1 MSKVVKSIGSAVKS
15 VVKGVVKAVTSVVK
29 AVVNVVSS
37 VINFIAQPFMGLL
50 GGLGNM
56 PNAESEAQRQQGVLG
71 QRQGSVVNI
80 PVVYGYRKVGGI
92 VTFAETGS
100 TNNQYLWVAY
110 VFAEGPVE
118 GLREVFIDDWLLP
131 TDMVANLNAGNTVDI
146 ASGKYA
152 GRVKLQWFPGVYF
165 DTPSSSTIGT
175 TSICKDS
182 PGWKTTMTYNG
193 MAVLFA
199 RYEWKEIRTQED
211 ANNNPFSGN
220 IPVVQATI
228 LGKKVA
234 SLVISNPDSYN
245 YSTAPVRY
253 STNPA
258 EILLDYLRNP
268 RYGKGLV
275 NDDID
280 WVTWRWAAS
289 KCNQVVTY
297 VTGITGNILTC
308 NHVLDTSQSIFANV
322 KTMLMGMRAYMPY
335 VQGKYKLKIE
345 DAGNDTDILSGVAT
359 IVNTFTREDIVGNIT
374 YTGIERSSK
383 YNQVAVTYVDP
394 DNKWTTQQVIYPE
407 TETERQVYI
416 ALDGGR
422 ENKLE
427 ATFPTL
433 TNYAIAKDMARL
445 LFNKSRFQETC
456 TLTVTSEA
464 MELEPGDNIRIQSTL
479 LNFTTTPWR
488 IVQITLNDDMSYTL
502 ACVRNPDNIYPHTRV
517 GEEDIVLPPYIPRGA
532 SIYFPGIEAGP
543 PIGLVPPVTAPWP
556 SPTTPGTPTNP
567 SPTNP
572 GDPVVVPGNVFTVTI
587 ASPAVFT
594 TSTAHGFL
602 GNGREELTLST
613 TGALPT
619 GLNTTSKYYV
629 MSTGL
634 TSTTFRVSL
643 VPGGTTAV
651 NTSGSQSGT
660 HSYTVSTYT
669 GEITQPPPPPPPVPV
684 PLDTVI
690 DITRADY
697 VVVGGAVNATITWL
711 QPSHANYAG
720 VDFWWKRNT
729 STDTVYQTIRS
740 TQLPGAGRAIT
751 HTFTG
756 LYQSNIPYVLIGRV
770 RYTTGE
776 TSTQR
781 IKTYLTVSGA
791 ISTENPAEYFET
803 VLPGWTLPTT
813 PLPNPRDTQFIGNSI
828 TGVTIFES
836 PGVPA
841 NPRSVTFTGKQ
852 NVDLPSGLNYE
863 VDGINIYYK
872 LNSATTWRKVNYQ
885 FPNPYV
891 IGSTF
896 TYTFP
901 GDLGLRTY
909 PSGDNASDNFDF
921 IWRFKYRD
929 QTESIY
935 QVRFM
940 NVDVERTDTFNFIIV
955 QGNYFE
961 LASSYPITLEDPA
974 VQADARL
981 ITITLTTVENAIQS
995 PSRVFFT
1002 FTPPNATNQNSF
1014 WGVRVSYRPV
1024 TAGQAPVFTSIDLT
1038 EEEVLSASSWRVN
1051 MPITY
1056 DQEYQFIVSPLV
1068 RYPAGTLTRAIAN
1081 QSWIG
1086 QGKIHN
1092 RSSAT
1097 DYPSTGNWFTQLNFR
1112 TIESST
1118 IPGIQATPFPVP
1130 DPYVAV
1136 RSWKLIQLDNA
1147 IAPSV
1152 GPDRNYYELEFDKSH
1167 ITNYVRLHVYRR
1179 QVQRRAFSS
1188 PYYGLG
1194 RWERIEVVEG
1204 TNATLLANGNLL
1216 VNLRTPIGANEYNS
1230 YFTGFPESGTNT
1242 LLNPG
1247 YVTNKP
1253 LAGFNNYGIGLGN
1266 EYVLV
1271 VWSGSTP
1278 AESPKLIR
1286 LPIILLSGYAS
1297 ESTSVDM
1304 PVVENR
1310 SDYNNY
1316 PNNFQRN
1323 LTFDANNGSRA
1334 PIANANLI
1342 RPDRL
1347 TAGFTPPTA
1356 RRGGAVV

>member
-1 MSKVVKSIGSAVKS
+1 MSKVVKSIGRAVSS

-50 GGLGNM
+50 GGLGSM
-56 PNAESEAQRQQGVLG
+56 PDAQSEAQRQQGVLG

-80 PVVYGYRKVGGI
+80 PVIYGYRKVGGI

-110 VFAEGPVE
+110 VFSEGPVE

-131 TDMVANLNAGNTVDI
+131 TNMVANLNAGNTVDI
-146 ASGKYA
+146 TTSKYA
-152 GRVKLQWFPGVYF
+152 NRVKLQWFPGVYF
-165 DTPSSSTIGT
+165 DTPSTSTIGT
-175 TSICKDS
+175 ASICKDA

-211 ANNNPFSGN
+211 ADNNPFSGN
-220 IPVVQATI
+220 IPVVQASI

-234 SLVISNPDSYN
+234 SLVISNPDSYT

-308 NHVLDTSQSIFANV
+308 NHVLDTGQSIFANV

-427 ATFPTL
+427 ATFPTI

-445 LFNKSRFQETC
+445 LFNKSRFQESC

-532 SIYFPGIEAGP
+532 TIYFPGIQAGP

-556 SPTTPGTPTNP
+556 SPSTPGTPTNP
-567 SPTNP
+567 SPTTP

-613 TGALPT
+613 TGSLPT

-669 GEITQPPPPPPPVPV
+669 GEITQPPPPPPPVPL

-697 VVVGGAVNATITWL
+697 VVQNGAVNATITWL

-720 VDFWWKRNT
+720 VDFWYKRNI
-729 STDTVYQTIRS
+729 STETVYQTTRS
-740 TQLPGAGRAIT
+740 TQVPGVGQTIT
-751 HTFTG
+751 HQFAG
-756 LYQSNIPYVLIGRV
+756 LYQSSTPYILVARV
-770 RYTTGE
+770 RYSTGE
-776 TSTQR
+776 SSTQ
-781 IKTYLTVSGA
+781 KVTAYLTVSGA

-803 VLPGWTLPTT
+803 IQPGWTLPTT
-813 PLPNPRDTQFIGNSI
+813 PLANPRDTIFVLNSI
-828 TGVTIFES
+828 TGQTVFAS

-841 NPRSVTFTGKQ
+841 DPRSVTFTGRQ
-852 NVDLPSGLNYE
+852 NIDYPSGVNYE
-863 VDGINIYYK
+863 VDGVNIYYK
-872 LNSATTWRKVNYQ
+872 LASASTWRKVTQQ
-885 FPNPYV
+885 FANPYV
-891 IGSTF
+891 PGTQF

-909 PSGDNASDNFDF
+909 PSADNASDNFDF
-921 IWRFKYRD
+921 IWRFKYKD
-929 QTESIY
+929 GTESKY
-935 QVRFM
+935 QMRYM
-940 NVDVERTDTFNFIIV
+940 NLDVERTTTANIVDTQV
-955 QGNYFE
+955 AAQGQE
-961 LASSYPITLEDPA
+961 LAANYPITLEDPA
-974 VQADARL
+974 IVVDTRL
-981 ITITLTTVENAIQS
+981 ITITLTTVENAIS
-995 PSRVFFT
+995 GTSRVFFT

-1014 WGVRVSYRPV
+1014 WGLRVSYRPV
-1024 TAGQAPVFTSIDLT
+1024 TAGQAPAFTVVDLLD
-1038 EEEVLSASSWRVN
+1038 EEVLSASSWRVN

-1056 DQEYQFIVSPLV
+1056 DQEYQYVISPLV
-1068 RYPAGTLTRAIAN
+1068 RYPSGTLAKVIAN

-1086 QGKIHN
+1086 QGRIHN
-1092 RSSAT
+1092 RTTAT
-1097 DYPSTGNWFTQLNFR
+1097 DYPSTGNWFTLLNFR

-1118 IPGIQATPFPVP
+1118 IPGIEATPFPVP

-1136 RSWKLIQLDNA
+1136 RSWKLIQLDNGSTFHA
-1147 IAPSV
+1147 AK
-1152 GPDRNYYELEFDKSH
+1152 NYFELEFDKSH
-1167 ITNYVRLHVYRR
+1167 ITNYDRLYVYRR
-1179 QVQRRAFSS
+1179 VRTATGTATGTAL
-1188 PYYGLG
+1188 YYGLG
-1194 RWERIEVVEG
+1194 RWERLEVVQG
-1204 TNATLLANGNLL
+1204 TNATLLSNGNLL
-1216 VNLRTPIGANEYNS
+1216 VNLRLGIDFVEYNP

-1242 LLNPG
+1242 LVQSL
-1247 YVTNKP
+1247 YATYKP
-1253 LAGFNNYGIGLGN
+1253 VALATAYN
-1266 EYVLV
+1266 EFVLV
-1271 VWSGSTP
+1271 VNSGSTP
-1278 AESPKLIR
+1278 AESAKLVR
-1286 LPIILLSGYAS
+1286 LPIIRRIALQG
-1297 ESTSVDM
+1297 EVISVET

-1310 SDYNNY
+1310 SDYGGYAANY
-1316 PNNFQRN
+1316 QRN
-1323 LTFDANNGSRA
+1323 LAVSAGNGSRA
-1334 PIANANLI
+1334 SVANANLKVN
-1342 RPDRL
+1342 
-1347 TAGFTPPTA
+1347 GVNGYTPPTA
-1356 RRGGAVV
+1356 RRGGAIV